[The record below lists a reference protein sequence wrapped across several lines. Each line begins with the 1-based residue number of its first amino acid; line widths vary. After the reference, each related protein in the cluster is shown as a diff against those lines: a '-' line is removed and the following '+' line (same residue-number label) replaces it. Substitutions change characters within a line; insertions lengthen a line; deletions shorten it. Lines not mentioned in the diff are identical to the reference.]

1 MTRGYAVLAVEGPS
15 DQAVVARALRL
26 LGFKS
31 FGGAIN
37 EIDRLWR
44 RRDEIVPTY
53 PPKSGNLYARLPM
66 PSILYTDTLSV
77 AVFTGEGSRLIEQ
90 VRALLT
96 NHDLYEVLS
105 GFGVIADADDQEPHA
120 VTTKFR
126 DAFQDI
132 FPGFPARPGEVTK
145 GPPALGAFVFPNN
158 ARQGVVE
165 HLILECGAVAYPN
178 LLSRAQAYVG
188 SFSADDRKGA
198 KWAPY
203 DEQKAI
209 VASVASLLKP
219 GKTNTVSLADN
230 RWISDQTRGLPMLAA
245 LLTFSS
251 ALLLPSGRSGP

>member
-66 PSILYTDTLSV
+66 PS
-77 AVFTGEGSRLIEQ
+77 
-90 VRALLT
+90 
-96 NHDLYEVLS
+96 
-105 GFGVIADADDQEPHA
+105 
-120 VTTKFR
+120 
-126 DAFQDI
+126 
-132 FPGFPARPGEVTK
+132 K